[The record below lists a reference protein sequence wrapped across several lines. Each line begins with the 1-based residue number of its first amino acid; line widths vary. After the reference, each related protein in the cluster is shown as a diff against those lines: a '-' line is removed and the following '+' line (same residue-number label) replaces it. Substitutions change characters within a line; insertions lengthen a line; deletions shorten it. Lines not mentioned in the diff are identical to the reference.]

1 MSSDNRKKE
10 ACPKA
15 GPPDESSSANTVHP
29 VDSSAN
35 KVGWRKFGTDTPG
48 SRATRGQS
56 VLRMPTYKISLLPP
70 PVSTQ
75 GCFFLESKSG
85 RAGKFPGY
93 LENRFAN
100 ISKKTIKQRKFKK
113 TLPCGPVFVPKVRA
127 GGRDGM
133 LLRQRS
139 GCFRQSGNGSA
150 GAGFFSPLFAA
161 GGWRTCRKPCAK
173 GGSCQLEQ
181 TSGNAKGNYTFFNGK
196 NFVRVASL
204 QRKFCKFAV
213 Y

>member
-1 MSSDNRKKE
+1 MEAEKDE

-15 GPPDESSSANTVHP
+15 GPPDESSSANTVRP

-139 GCFRQSGNGSA
+139 GCFRQSGEWVGWCRIFFHRSLLPGVEDMA
-150 GAGFFSPLFAA
+150 QTVCEGRQLPTGADKWERKRKLYLF
-161 GGWRTCRKPCAK
+161 
-173 GGSCQLEQ
+173 
-181 TSGNAKGNYTFFNGK
+181 
-196 NFVRVASL
+196 
-204 QRKFCKFAV
+204 
-213 Y
+213 

>member
-1 MSSDNRKKE
+1 MSSDSRKKE

-15 GPPDESSSANTVHP
+15 GPPDESSSANTVRP

-113 TLPCGPVFVPKVRA
+113 PYPVAPF
-127 GGRDGM
+127 
-133 LLRQRS
+133 L
-139 GCFRQSGNGSA
+139 
-150 GAGFFSPLFAA
+150 
-161 GGWRTCRKPCAK
+161 CRKSGHEAVTACCCGSVPGVFGSRGMGRPVPDFFHRSLLPGVEDMPQTVCK
-173 GGSCQLEQ
+173 GRQLPTGADKWE
-181 TSGNAKGNYTFFNGK
+181 
-196 NFVRVASL
+196 
-204 QRKFCKFAV
+204 RKRKLYLF
-213 Y
+213 